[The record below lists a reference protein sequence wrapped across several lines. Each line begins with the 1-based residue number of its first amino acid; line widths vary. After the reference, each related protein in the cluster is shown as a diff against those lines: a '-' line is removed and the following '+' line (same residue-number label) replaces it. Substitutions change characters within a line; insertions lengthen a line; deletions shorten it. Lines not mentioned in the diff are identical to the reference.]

1 MIIDSNIKITLY
13 MATDISIDDIV
24 HQIAYTDE
32 QEERYRLLKEYEK
45 CRRFM
50 HLGQEQISDGLK
62 D

>member
-1 MIIDSNIKITLY
+1 